1 MRVQVNVSDEIV
13 KKVDLYAE
21 QLGVSRSALC
31 SMFIGQGVMSYD
43 KAMDAM
49 SGMKNIIKATLEES
63 VGEIVTK

>member
-1 MRVQVNVSDEIV
+1 MRVQVNVSDEMV